1 MDLNIPSSFPLV
13 KVDSILM
20 EQVFANILDNAIK
33 YTEKGGR
40 IGISAEHSDARITI
54 RITDDGAGIPPES
67 RNAVFDIFYRAR
79 AQDSQIAGTGLGL
92 SICRGI
98 IEAHGG
104 QIVAKDGPE
113 GKGTTIEITLPLAEA
128 PPLPASETGD
138 RLNEEVGIA

>member
-1 MDLNIPSSFPLV
+1 FDISPTFPLV
-13 KVDSILM
+13 KVDSVLM
-20 EQVFANILDNAIK
+20 EQVLANILDNAIK

-40 IGISAEHSDARITI
+40 IGFSAEHADSIITI

-98 IEAHGG
+98 VEAHGG
-104 QIVAKDGPE
+104 QIVAKDGPG

-128 PPLPASETGD
+128 PPLPASEAGD